1 MSTHLSGF
9 FSRKHFS
16 LARAAAALALFA
28 ALGLMASTH
37 AAPLTAADQ
46 KRVRSVVEG
55 QLAAFSR
62 DDANKAF
69 SYAAP
74 NIRETVGSA
83 ASFMTMVRRD
93 YPMVYRPASV
103 AFLKAE
109 GKDDEVIQRVQM
121 TDAVGNSWLALYSLE
136 RQKDKSWR
144 ITGCTV
150 VQNKGRMA

>member
-1 MSTHLSGF
+1 MTTHLPGF
-9 FSRKHFS
+9 FSRQHFS
-16 LARAAAALALFA
+16 LARAAALALFA
-28 ALGLMASTH
+28 ALGLMASAH
-37 AAPLTAADQ
+37 AAPLTAADE

-83 ASFMTMVRRD
+83 TSFMTMVRRD

-103 AFLKAE
+103 AFLKVE
-109 GKDDEVIQRVQM
+109 GKGDEVVQRVQM
-121 TDAVGNSWLALYSLE
+121 TDADGNSWLTLYSLE